1 MANSIHSK
9 SLKKPLLRQ
18 KDDYSSQVRKFDVYL
33 TLIYIHS

>member
-9 SLKKPLLRQ
+9 SLKKPLSRQ
-18 KDDYSSQVRKFDVYL
+18 KDDYSPQVRKFDVYL